1 MSTVTVGLLS
11 SASTDHAM
19 ILGAMKPSSIP
30 SSSSSSSSSSRLSV
44 SFSSRKLFP
53 FPASTRRRRI
63 SCEVAIKSDS
73 ATSSSSSDLSG
84 SPSSSSPATSDDDTG
99 GARIGARVRVK
110 VPLKVYHVP
119 KAPEID
125 ITGLEGVLKQ
135 YVGLWKGK
143 RISANLPYK
152 VEFFTEVEGRGQV
165 KFFAHLRNDEFE
177 YV

>member
-1 MSTVTVGLLS
+1 MSTATVGLLS

-30 SSSSSSSSSSRLSV
+30 SSPSSSSSRLSV
-44 SFSSRKLFP
+44 SFSSRKLSP
-53 FPASTRRRRI
+53 FPASTRRRGI

-73 ATSSSSSDLSG
+73 ATSSSSSADLSE

-152 VEFFTEVEGRGQV
+152 VEFVTEVEGRGRV
-165 KFFAHLRNDEFE
+165 KFFAHLRDDEFE